1 MRRNTGPG
9 PVSRVKIV
17 LARVPTGPEVF
28 SELDLVASPR
38 QGQACVAMSTPYSTT
53 PRTTLHRRPARGSYD
68 RATVH
73 AILDEALV
81 CQLGFVVDGQ
91 PFVLPTMFARD
102 AERVFVHGAAAGR
115 FMGTLAEGVDA
126 CFSVTLLDG
135 LVLARSAFHH
145 SMNYRSVVVLARARE
160 VTDRDEKLRAM
171 ALLIDKVS
179 PGRSALARA
188 PNDKELRATAILVDP
203 ARGGLG
209 EDPRGPARRRRR
221 RPGGARLG
229 RGGPHRAESRR
240 AGVGRSPMSLRAN
253 RRRCLGPSTGPRLE
267 SLDRRKVST
276 SRRTA

>member
-1 MRRNTGPG
+1 
-9 PVSRVKIV
+9 
-17 LARVPTGPEVF
+17 
-28 SELDLVASPR
+28 
-38 QGQACVAMSTPYSTT
+38 MSTPYSTT

-68 RATVH
+68 CATVH

-91 PFVLPTMFARD
+91 PFVLPTTFARD

-160 VTDRDEKLRAM
+160 VTDWDEKLRAM

-188 PNDKELRATAILVDP
+188 PNDKELRATAILAIPLEEVSAKIRVGPPVDD
-203 ARGGLG
+203 A
-209 EDPRGPARRRRR
+209 EDLAVPVWTGVVPIA
-221 RPGGARLG
+221 L
-229 RGGPHRAESRR
+229 R
-240 AGVGRSPMSLRAN
+240 AGAPESGDLDVASREPPAMPRTFY
-253 RRRCLGPSTGPRLE
+253 RPS
-267 SLDRRKVST
+267 
-276 SRRTA
+276 A